1 MLGVIPQSNLFLGE
15 AHAQLAQQRK
25 QRCLWLWETPQ
36 LVFMFQPLSLYPRTF
51 PAQVG
56 LAPMDLF
63 TLRSSPLSSFSSERG
78 LAVEWE
84 FPFVRILTALHDDL
98 LCRKPSKFCLLIF
111 EEKVLEIQGYVC
123 WGRAVLLRKEAG
135 FPRLFLTMNFTNLI

>member
-1 MLGVIPQSNLFLGE
+1 MLGAIPQSNLFLWE
-15 AHAQLAQQRK
+15 AHSQLAQQGK

-36 LVFMFQPLSLYPRTF
+36 LVFMFQPLSLHLRTF

-56 LAPMDLF
+56 LAPMGLF
-63 TLRSSPLSSFSSERG
+63 TLHSSPLSSFSPERG

-84 FPFVRILTALHDDL
+84 FPFGRILTALHNDL

-111 EEKVLEIQGYVC
+111 EKVLEIQGYVC
-123 WGRAVLLRKEAG
+123 WGRAVLLLKEAG
-135 FPRLFLTMNFTNLI
+135 LPRLFLTMNFTNLI